1 MMKNKGISWLIYCI
15 MAVLCAFS
23 LGWVLGSGGTHE
35 TVTVQVSSQPQETQ
49 ASQAPQETQTPEA
62 PEEIQEEA
70 PLELEEA
77 EQQTPQLSAPTEE
90 EPLNLNTATQAE
102 LELLPGIG
110 PVLAQAILD
119 YRDSFGGFSAK
130 EQLKEVS
137 GIGEKRYAAVEAL
150 ITVEVEDEGTG
161 GR

>member
-35 TVTVQVSSQPQETQ
+35 TVTVQVSSQPQETKETP
-49 ASQAPQETQTPEA
+49 ASQETQTPEA
-62 PEEIQEEA
+62 PQETQEEA

-77 EQQTPQLSAPTEE
+77 EQQTQLSAPTEE
-90 EPLNLNTATQAE
+90 APLNLNTATQAE

-119 YRDSFGGFSAK
+119 YRDSFGGFSSK

>member
-1 MMKNKGISWLIYCI
+1 MKNKGISWLIYCI

-35 TVTVQVSSQPQETQ
+35 TVTVQVSSQPQETKETP
-49 ASQAPQETQTPEA
+49 ASQETQTPEA
-62 PEEIQEEA
+62 PQETQEEA

-77 EQQTPQLSAPTEE
+77 EQQTQLSAPTEE
-90 EPLNLNTATQAE
+90 APLNLNTATQAE

-119 YRDSFGGFSAK
+119 YRDSFGGFSSK

>member
-1 MMKNKGISWLIYCI
+1 MKNKGISWLIYCI

-49 ASQAPQETQTPEA
+49 ESPAPQET
-62 PEEIQEEA
+62 QEEA

-90 EPLNLNTATQAE
+90 APLNLNTATQAE

>member
-49 ASQAPQETQTPEA
+49 ESPAPQET
-62 PEEIQEEA
+62 QEEA

-90 EPLNLNTATQAE
+90 APLNLNTATQAE

-130 EQLKEVS
+130 EQLMEVS

>member
-1 MMKNKGISWLIYCI
+1 MKNKGISWLIYCI

-49 ASQAPQETQTPEA
+49 ATQASQETQTPEA

-70 PLELEEA
+70 PPELEEA

-90 EPLNLNTATQAE
+90 APLNLNTATQAE

>member
-49 ASQAPQETQTPEA
+49 ATQASQETQTPEA

-77 EQQTPQLSAPTEE
+77 EQQTQLSAPTEE
-90 EPLNLNTATQAE
+90 VPLNLNTATQAE

>member
-35 TVTVQVSSQPQETQ
+35 TVTVQVSSQLQETKETP
-49 ASQAPQETQTPEA
+49 APQETQTPEA
-62 PEEIQEEA
+62 PQETQEDA

-77 EQQTPQLSAPTEE
+77 EQQTPLSAPTEE
-90 EPLNLNTATQAE
+90 APLNLNTATQAE

-119 YRDSFGGFSAK
+119 YRDSFGGFSTK

>member
-1 MMKNKGISWLIYCI
+1 MKNKGISWLIYCI

-49 ASQAPQETQTPEA
+49 ATPASQETQTPEA
-62 PEEIQEEA
+62 PEETQEEA

-77 EQQTPQLSAPTEE
+77 EQQTPLSAPTEE
-90 EPLNLNTATQAE
+90 APLNLNTATQAE

>member
-23 LGWVLGSGGTHE
+23 LGWVLGSGRTHE
-35 TVTVQVSSQPQETQ
+35 TVTVQVSSQPQETKETP
-49 ASQAPQETQTPEA
+49 ASQETQTPEG
-62 PEEIQEEA
+62 PQETQEEA

-77 EQQTPQLSAPTEE
+77 EQQTQLSAPTEE
-90 EPLNLNTATQAE
+90 APLNLNTATQAE

>member
-35 TVTVQVSSQPQETQ
+35 TVTVQVSSQPQETKETP
-49 ASQAPQETQTPEA
+49 ASQETQTPEA
-62 PEEIQEEA
+62 PQETQEEA

-77 EQQTPQLSAPTEE
+77 EQQTQLSAPTEE
-90 EPLNLNTATQAE
+90 APLNLNTATQAE

-119 YRDSFGGFSAK
+119 YRDSFGGFSTK
-130 EQLKEVS
+130 EQLMEVS

>member
-49 ASQAPQETQTPEA
+49 ATQASQETQTPEA

-90 EPLNLNTATQAE
+90 APLNLNTATQAE

-130 EQLKEVS
+130 EQLMEVS
-137 GIGEKRYAAVEAL
+137 GIGEKRYATVEAL

>member
-1 MMKNKGISWLIYCI
+1 MKNKGISWLIYCI

-35 TVTVQVSSQPQETQ
+35 TVTVQVSSQPQETKETP
-49 ASQAPQETQTPEA
+49 APLETQTPEA
-62 PEEIQEEA
+62 PQETQEEA
-70 PLELEEA
+70 PPELEEA
-77 EQQTPQLSAPTEE
+77 EQQTQLPAPTEE
-90 EPLNLNTATQAE
+90 APLNLNTATQAE

>member
-1 MMKNKGISWLIYCI
+1 M
-15 MAVLCAFS
+15 
-23 LGWVLGSGGTHE
+23 
-35 TVTVQVSSQPQETQ
+35 QVSSQPQETQ
-49 ASQAPQETQTPEA
+49 ESPAPQET
-62 PEEIQEEA
+62 QEEA

>member
-49 ASQAPQETQTPEA
+49 ATQASQETQTPEA
-62 PEEIQEEA
+62 PQETQEEA
-70 PLELEEA
+70 PPELEEA
-77 EQQTPQLSAPTEE
+77 EQQTPQLLAPTEE
-90 EPLNLNTATQAE
+90 APLNLNTATQAE

-130 EQLKEVS
+130 EQLNEVS

>member
-35 TVTVQVSSQPQETQ
+35 TVTVQVSSQPQETKETP
-49 ASQAPQETQTPEA
+49 ASQETQTPEA

-77 EQQTPQLSAPTEE
+77 EQQTPLSAPTEE
-90 EPLNLNTATQAE
+90 APLNLNTATQAE

>member
-49 ASQAPQETQTPEA
+49 ATQASQETQTPEA
-62 PEEIQEEA
+62 PQETQEEA

-77 EQQTPQLSAPTEE
+77 ERQTPRLSAPTEE
-90 EPLNLNTATQAE
+90 APLNLNTATQAE

>member
-49 ASQAPQETQTPEA
+49 ATQASQETQTPEA

-90 EPLNLNTATQAE
+90 APLNLNTATQAE

-130 EQLKEVS
+130 EQLMEVS

>member
-35 TVTVQVSSQPQETQ
+35 TVTVQVSSQPQETKETP
-49 ASQAPQETQTPEA
+49 ASQETQTPEA

-77 EQQTPQLSAPTEE
+77 EQQTQLSAPTEE
-90 EPLNLNTATQAE
+90 APLNLNTATQAE

>member
-49 ASQAPQETQTPEA
+49 ESPAPQET
-62 PEEIQEEA
+62 QEEA

-90 EPLNLNTATQAE
+90 APLNLNTATQAE

>member
-49 ASQAPQETQTPEA
+49 ATPASQETQTPEA
-62 PEEIQEEA
+62 PEETQEEA

-77 EQQTPQLSAPTEE
+77 EQQTPLSAPTEE
-90 EPLNLNTATQAE
+90 APLNLNTATQAE

>member
-49 ASQAPQETQTPEA
+49 ATQASQETQTPEA

-90 EPLNLNTATQAE
+90 APLNLNTATQAE

>member
-35 TVTVQVSSQPQETQ
+35 TVTVQVSSQPQETKETP
-49 ASQAPQETQTPEA
+49 ASQETQTPEA
-62 PEEIQEEA
+62 PQETQEEA

-77 EQQTPQLSAPTEE
+77 EQQTQLPAPTEE
-90 EPLNLNTATQAE
+90 APLNLNTATQAE

-119 YRDSFGGFSAK
+119 YRDSFGGFSTK
-130 EQLKEVS
+130 EQLMEVS

>member
-35 TVTVQVSSQPQETQ
+35 TVTVQVSSQPQETKETP
-49 ASQAPQETQTPEA
+49 ASQETQTPEA
-62 PEEIQEEA
+62 PQETQEEA

-77 EQQTPQLSAPTEE
+77 EQQTPLSAPTEE
-90 EPLNLNTATQAE
+90 APLNLNTATQAE

-119 YRDSFGGFSAK
+119 YRDSFGGFSTK

>member
-35 TVTVQVSSQPQETQ
+35 TVTVQVSSQSQETQ
-49 ASQAPQETQTPEA
+49 ESPASQETQTPEA

-90 EPLNLNTATQAE
+90 APLNLNTATQAE

-119 YRDSFGGFSAK
+119 YRDSFGGFSSK

>member
-49 ASQAPQETQTPEA
+49 ATQASQETQTPEA
-62 PEEIQEEA
+62 PQETQEEA

-77 EQQTPQLSAPTEE
+77 EQQTQLPAPTEE
-90 EPLNLNTATQAE
+90 APLNLNTATQAE

>member
-1 MMKNKGISWLIYCI
+1 MKNKGISWLIYCI

-49 ASQAPQETQTPEA
+49 ESPAPQET
-62 PEEIQEEA
+62 QEEA

-77 EQQTPQLSAPTEE
+77 EQQTPLPAPTEE
-90 EPLNLNTATQAE
+90 APLNLNTATQAE

-119 YRDSFGGFSAK
+119 YRDSFGGFSSK

>member
-49 ASQAPQETQTPEA
+49 ESPAPEETQTPEA

-77 EQQTPQLSAPTEE
+77 EQQTQLSAPTEE
-90 EPLNLNTATQAE
+90 APLNLNTATQAE

>member
-49 ASQAPQETQTPEA
+49 ESPASQETQTPEA

-77 EQQTPQLSAPTEE
+77 EQQTPLSAPTEE
-90 EPLNLNTATQAE
+90 APLNLNTATQAE

-119 YRDSFGGFSAK
+119 YRDSFGGFSSK

>member
-1 MMKNKGISWLIYCI
+1 MTGVQTCALPIS
-15 MAVLCAFS
+15 
-23 LGWVLGSGGTHE
+23 
-35 TVTVQVSSQPQETQ
+35 
-49 ASQAPQETQTPEA
+49 QTPEA

>member
-35 TVTVQVSSQPQETQ
+35 TVTVQESSQPQETKETP
-49 ASQAPQETQTPEA
+49 ASQETQTPEA
-62 PEEIQEEA
+62 PQETQEEA

-77 EQQTPQLSAPTEE
+77 EQQTQLSAPTEE
-90 EPLNLNTATQAE
+90 APLNLNTATQAE

>member
-49 ASQAPQETQTPEA
+49 ATQASQETQTPEA
-62 PEEIQEEA
+62 PQETQEEA
-70 PLELEEA
+70 PPELEEA

-90 EPLNLNTATQAE
+90 APLNLNTATQAE

>member
-49 ASQAPQETQTPEA
+49 ESPAPEETQTPEA

-119 YRDSFGGFSAK
+119 YRDSFGGFSSK

>member
-49 ASQAPQETQTPEA
+49 ATQASQETQTPEA
-62 PEEIQEEA
+62 PEETQEEA
-70 PLELEEA
+70 PPELEEA

-90 EPLNLNTATQAE
+90 APLNLNTATQAE

>member
-1 MMKNKGISWLIYCI
+1 MKNKGISWLIYCI

-35 TVTVQVSSQPQETQ
+35 TVTVQVSSQPQETKETP
-49 ASQAPQETQTPEA
+49 ASQETQTPEA
-62 PEEIQEEA
+62 PQETQEEA
-70 PLELEEA
+70 PPELEEA
-77 EQQTPQLSAPTEE
+77 EQQTQLSAPTEE
-90 EPLNLNTATQAE
+90 APLNLNTATQAE

-130 EQLKEVS
+130 EQLMEVS

>member
-1 MMKNKGISWLIYCI
+1 MKNKGISWLIYCI

-49 ASQAPQETQTPEA
+49 ESPASQETQTPEA
-62 PEEIQEEA
+62 PEETQEEA

-77 EQQTPQLSAPTEE
+77 EQQTQLSAPTEE
-90 EPLNLNTATQAE
+90 APLNLNTATQAE

-130 EQLKEVS
+130 EQLMEVS

>member
-49 ASQAPQETQTPEA
+49 
-62 PEEIQEEA
+62 EEV
-70 PLELEEA
+70 PLEPEEA
-77 EQQTPQLSAPTEE
+77 EQQTQQLSAPTEE
-90 EPLNLNTATQAE
+90 EPLNLNTATQAG

>member
-49 ASQAPQETQTPEA
+49 ESPAPQET
-62 PEEIQEEA
+62 QEEA

-77 EQQTPQLSAPTEE
+77 EQQTQLSAPTEE
-90 EPLNLNTATQAE
+90 APLNLNTATQAE

-110 PVLAQAILD
+110 PVLAEAILD
-119 YRDSFGGFSAK
+119 YRDAFGGFSAK
-130 EQLKEVS
+130 EQLMEVS

>member
-35 TVTVQVSSQPQETQ
+35 TVTVQVSSQPQETKETP
-49 ASQAPQETQTPEA
+49 ASQETQTPEA

-70 PLELEEA
+70 PPELEEA

-90 EPLNLNTATQAE
+90 APLNLNTATQAE

-130 EQLKEVS
+130 EQLMEVS

>member
-1 MMKNKGISWLIYCI
+1 MKNKGISWLIYCI

-35 TVTVQVSSQPQETQ
+35 TVTVQVSSQPQETKETP
-49 ASQAPQETQTPEA
+49 ASQETQTPEA
-62 PEEIQEEA
+62 PQETQEEA

-77 EQQTPQLSAPTEE
+77 EQQTQLSAPTEE
-90 EPLNLNTATQAE
+90 APLNLNTATQAE

-119 YRDSFGGFSAK
+119 YRDSFGGFSSK
-130 EQLKEVS
+130 EQLMEVS
-137 GIGEKRYAAVEAL
+137 GIGEKR
-150 ITVEVEDEGTG
+150 
-161 GR
+161 

>member
-35 TVTVQVSSQPQETQ
+35 TVTVQVSSQPQETKETP
-49 ASQAPQETQTPEA
+49 ASQETQTPEA
-62 PEEIQEEA
+62 PQETQEEA

-77 EQQTPQLSAPTEE
+77 EQQTQLSAPTEE
-90 EPLNLNTATQAE
+90 APLNLNTATQAE

-150 ITVEVEDEGTG
+150 ITVEVEDESTG